1 MPFFALQRAERKFWQ
16 RFLNSQTK
24 TLLRVGTQV
33 GYMHTVTV
41 NARRSATIKQ
51 HNEPVVHPG
60 WLAATINVICEESD
74 NSAEEAARFTA
85 FAQLMR
91 TAGALDRAATDILS
105 SLGVTAGA
113 FFALLELETV
123 GESGIAPSELARRLA
138 VARRTATL
146 YVDILVKHGWV
157 SRQAHPEDKRM
168 ILARLT
174 NAGKE
179 LLEGTAVTYRVQ
191 LSRLLES
198 LSMSQSVRLH
208 QLLGEVPLESDTMDC
223 GFLQLS
229 PEDAI

>member
-1 MPFFALQRAERKFWQ
+1 MQ
-16 RFLNSQTK
+16 
-24 TLLRVGTQV
+24 
-33 GYMHTVTV
+33 TVTV
-41 NARRSATIKQ
+41 NKGRSATISG
-51 HNEPVVHPG
+51 HADSVVHPG
-60 WLAATINVICEESD
+60 WLAATINIISD
-74 NSAEEAARFTA
+74 EDDHTADEGARFTA

-174 NAGKE
+174 DAGKD
-179 LLEGTAVTYRVQ
+179 LLEGTALTYRAQ

-198 LSMSQSVRLH
+198 LSMSQAVRLH
-208 QLLGEVPLESDTMDC
+208 ELLGEVPLESDTMTC
-223 GFLQLS
+223 GFLQMS
-229 PEDAI
+229 PDGVD